1 MFLFFNHFD
10 TIVGH
15 PLTLKIIEK
24 NPGDQQ
30 AIPFYYYN
38 ILLSGSDQPI
48 GKISL
53 RVGHNFH
60 SYYNGN
66 IGYEIDLAHRGHHYA
81 AAACQMLFPL
91 AKAHGMEYLD
101 ITCDE
106 DNIASYKTLER
117 LGAELLEICTPPQ
130 SYCYW
135 NETIQPH
142 RIYRLKLQ

>member
-10 TIVGH
+10 TIAGH

-53 RVGHNFH
+53 RVN
-60 SYYNGN
+60 
-66 IGYEIDLAHRGHHYA
+66 
-81 AAACQMLFPL
+81 P
-91 AKAHGMEYLD
+91 
-101 ITCDE
+101 
-106 DNIASYKTLER
+106 
-117 LGAELLEICTPPQ
+117 
-130 SYCYW
+130 
-135 NETIQPH
+135 
-142 RIYRLKLQ
+142 

>member
-1 MFLFFNHFD
+1 MAFFSCFD
-10 TIVGH
+10 QILGH

-24 NPGDQQ
+24 NPGDEQ

-38 ILLSGSDQPI
+38 IVLDGSADPI

-53 RVGHNFH
+53 RIGHNFH

-66 IGYEIDLAHRGHHYA
+66 IGYEIDEPYRGHHYA
-81 AAACQMLFPL
+81 AIACQMLLPV
-91 AKAHGMEYLD
+91 AKAHGMDYLD

-106 DNIASYKTLER
+106 DNIASYKTIER
-117 LGAELLEICTPPQ
+117 FGAELLEICTVPR

-135 NETIQPH
+135 SETIKPH
-142 RIYRLKLQ
+142 RIYRLKIK

>member
-10 TIVGH
+10 TISGH

-24 NPGDQQ
+24 NPGDRQ

-38 ILLSGSDQPI
+38 IFLSDSDQPI

-66 IGYEIDLAHRGHHYA
+66 IGYEIDLPYRGHHYA

-106 DNIASYKTLER
+106 DNIAPAKPSNTLVQNCSKS
-117 LGAELLEICTPPQ
+117 AHLLKAIAIGKKP
-130 SYCYW
+130 S
-135 NETIQPH
+135 N
-142 RIYRLKLQ
+142 RIASIG

>member
-10 TIVGH
+10 TIAGH

-81 AAACQMLFPL
+81 AAACQMLFPS
-91 AKAHGMEYLD
+91 
-101 ITCDE
+101 T
-106 DNIASYKTLER
+106 
-117 LGAELLEICTPPQ
+117 TPL
-130 SYCYW
+130 SRR
-135 NETIQPH
+135 TSS
-142 RIYRLKLQ
+142 

>member
-10 TIVGH
+10 TIAGH

-91 AKAHGMEYLD
+91 AKAHGMESPAMKTISPPTKLSNALAQNCSKSARLPKA
-101 ITCDE
+101 IAIGTKPSSR
-106 DNIASYKTLER
+106 IASTV
-117 LGAELLEICTPPQ
+117 
-130 SYCYW
+130 
-135 NETIQPH
+135 
-142 RIYRLKLQ
+142 

>member
-10 TIVGH
+10 TIAGH

-60 SYYNGN
+60 STTATSAMKSTWHIVGITMLPPPVKCFSHWQKRMEWSIWTSPAMKTISPPTKLSNALAQN
-66 IGYEIDLAHRGHHYA
+66 CSKSARLPKAIAIGTKPSSR
-81 AAACQMLFPL
+81 
-91 AKAHGMEYLD
+91 
-101 ITCDE
+101 
-106 DNIASYKTLER
+106 IASTV
-117 LGAELLEICTPPQ
+117 
-130 SYCYW
+130 
-135 NETIQPH
+135 
-142 RIYRLKLQ
+142 